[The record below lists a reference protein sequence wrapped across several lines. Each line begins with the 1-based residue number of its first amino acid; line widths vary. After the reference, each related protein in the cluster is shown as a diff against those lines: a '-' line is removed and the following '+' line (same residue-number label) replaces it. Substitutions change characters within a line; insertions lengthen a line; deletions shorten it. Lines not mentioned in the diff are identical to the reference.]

1 MKKILMFT
9 DANNR
14 DVQAFVLGG
23 PVHTLTLE
31 ESSSQ
36 NRNLQNLGPFDSGAL
51 IEMDVSGSCM
61 IAAGKT
67 PDASDPDQ
75 SFTISNA
82 TRTYGLFKGHSLSLM
97 AVNGPATVVIRE
109 SGHV

>member
-23 PVHTLTLE
+23 PVHTLTLD
-31 ESSSQ
+31 ES
-36 NRNLQNLGPFDSGAL
+36 NLQNLGPFDSGAL

-82 TRTYGLFKGHSLSLM
+82 TRTYGLFKGHSLSLI

>member
-23 PVHTLTLE
+23 PVHTLSLE
-31 ESSSQ
+31 ENAPQ
-36 NRNLQNLGPFDSGAL
+36 KLGPFDSGAL
-51 IEMDVSGSCM
+51 IEMDVSGSCV

-67 PDASDPDQ
+67 PDASDPAQ

-97 AVNGPATVVIRE
+97 AADGPATVVIRE